1 MQEEK
6 KFKFSSLLFY
16 AAIAL
21 YVFNVLG
28 ILFTVILNSLSKGWF
43 SGVFPTHFTTE
54 WYAYA
59 SQDHDIPNLLFVT
72 FIVVLTDVFISLLI
86 AFPAAYALAR
96 NEFKGKNLLMSAF
109 LLPMIVPPMAYGLP
123 LAMLCYKAHI
133 AGRIAGVIIVN
144 LVPIVPFMILVIM
157 PFIEQV
163 STNLESAAKMLG
175 AKNATIFRRI
185 LIPLTT
191 PGILT
196 AGILSLVKAISMF
209 DLTYLVA
216 GGKSQTIVVALY
228 ADAYAAG
235 ARPPQA
241 VDALAVIYFL
251 IAMICLVVALRFVSP
266 TQMVFK
272 LKDNR

>member
-1 MQEEK
+1 MRGK
-6 KFKFSSLLFY
+6 SILSRVLFV
-16 AAIAL
+16 AAIGV
-21 YVFNVLG
+21 YVLNVLG
-28 ILFTVILNSLSKGWF
+28 ILLTVVLDSASKGWF
-43 SGVFPTHFTTE
+43 SGVLPHYLTGE

-59 SQDHDIPNLLFVT
+59 AQDHDIPNLLAVT
-72 FIVVLTDVFISLLI
+72 FIVVVADVLISLLI

-96 NEFKGKNLLMSAF
+96 REFRGKGLFLSLMM
-109 LLPMIVPPMAYGLP
+109 LPMIVPPMAYGIP
-123 LAMLCYKAHI
+123 LAMLCYKFHI
-133 AGRIAGVIIVN
+133 AARVAGVIVVN
-144 LVPIVPFMILVIM
+144 LVPIVPFMILVLM
-157 PFIEQV
+157 PFFEQV
-163 STNLESAAKMLG
+163 SANLESAAMMLG
-175 AKNATIFRRI
+175 AGKATIFRRI
-185 LIPLTT
+185 LVPLTT

-241 VDALAVIYFL
+241 VDAMAVLYFL
-251 IAMICLVVALRFVSP
+251 IAMTCLVIALRFVSP

-272 LKDNR
+272 LK

>member
-1 MQEEK
+1 MRRI
-6 KFKFSSLLFY
+6 KFSSVLFF
-16 AAIAL
+16 AAMAI
-21 YVFNVLG
+21 YMFNVLG
-28 ILFTVILNSLSKGWF
+28 ILGTVVLDSVSKGWF
-43 SGVFPTHFTTE
+43 SGAFPAHYTTE

-59 SQDHDIPNLLFVT
+59 ANDINIPNLLAVT
-72 FIVVLTDVFISLLI
+72 FSVVLADVFIALLI

-96 NEFKGKNLLMSAF
+96 REFKGKSVLLSLF
-109 LLPMIVPPMAYGLP
+109 LLPMIVPPMAYGIP
-123 LAMLCYKAHI
+123 LAMLCYKFHVA
-133 AGRIAGVIIVN
+133 ARISGVILVN
-144 LVPIVPFMILVIM
+144 LVPIVPFMILVLM

-163 STNLESAAKMLG
+163 SANLESAAKMLG
-175 AKNATIFRRI
+175 ARRLTVFRKI
-185 LIPLTT
+185 LIPLTI

-209 DLTYLVA
+209 ELTYLVA
-216 GGKSQTIVVALY
+216 GGNSQTIVVALY

-251 IAMICLVVALRFVSP
+251 IAFVCLVVALRFVSP

-272 LKDNR
+272 LK